1 MKFDNDHHIF
11 EKISN
16 LMHKIVEQ
24 NMVLLVSQLYLMN
37 DMVQIL
43 NDLPEK
49 TWKNKNSILMLY
61 NIYQYHFQQ

>member
-24 NMVLLVSQLYLMN
+24 NMVLLISQLYLMN